1 VEYAF
6 EHWDQET
13 TMAADVDWA
22 TVATARNETEAALI
36 EQRLNAL
43 DIPVILEPGD
53 AWAYMGA
60 SSSFAVKVPLGR
72 LPDAQEALRST

>member
-1 VEYAF
+1 
-6 EHWDQET
+6 
-13 TMAADVDWA
+13 M
-22 TVATARNETEAALI
+22 

-43 DIPVILEPGD
+43 DIPVILQPGD